1 MLRLGDHSLNKIIP
15 YYCVINMSQR
25 ITVVLDDDIVTTLRQ
40 KQAKMIT
47 ESTKSVSFSRVLNET
62 LRKSIKEIV

>member
-40 KQAKMIT
+40 KQAKLIRG
-47 ESTKSVSFSRVLNET
+47 SSKSISFSRVLNET
-62 LRKSIKEIV
+62 LRTGLKK